1 MTAKQFRWFLTI
13 TIVVSVLVTA
23 IYLRYS
29 YMGPHA
35 RYDIRKD
42 EYQVM
47 VPGGDWVEETI
58 EKKRNVDSQC
68 LKVNTVSSKPLSS
81 LSP

>member
-35 RYDIRKD
+35 RYDIWKD
-42 EYQVM
+42 EYRVM
-47 VPGGDWVEETI
+47 VPGGEWMEETI
-58 EKKRNVDSQC
+58 AEKE
-68 LKVNTVSSKPLSS
+68 T
-81 LSP
+81 

>member
-13 TIVVSVLVTA
+13 TIVVSVLITA

-29 YMGPHA
+29 YIGPHA
-35 RYDIRKD
+35 RYDIWKD

-47 VPGGDWVEETI
+47 VPGGEWVEETI
-58 EKKRNVDSQC
+58 AEKE
-68 LKVNTVSSKPLSS
+68 T
-81 LSP
+81 

>member
-1 MTAKQFRWFLTI
+1 MTAKLFRWFLTI

-35 RYDIRKD
+35 RYDIWED

-47 VPGGDWVEETI
+47 VPGGVCMEETI
-58 EKKRNVDSQC
+58 AEKE
-68 LKVNTVSSKPLSS
+68 T
-81 LSP
+81 

>member
-13 TIVVSVLVTA
+13 TIVVSILVTA

-35 RYDIRKD
+35 RYDIWQD
-42 EYQVM
+42 EY
-47 VPGGDWVEETI
+47 
-58 EKKRNVDSQC
+58 
-68 LKVNTVSSKPLSS
+68 
-81 LSP
+81 

>member
-35 RYDIRKD
+35 RYDICKD

-47 VPGGDWVEETI
+47 VPGGEWVE
-58 EKKRNVDSQC
+58 
-68 LKVNTVSSKPLSS
+68 
-81 LSP
+81 

>member
-13 TIVVSVLVTA
+13 TIVASVFVTA

-35 RYDIRKD
+35 RYDIWQD
-42 EYQVM
+42 EYHVM
-47 VPGGDWVEETI
+47 VPGGEWMEETI
-58 EKKRNVDSQC
+58 AEKE
-68 LKVNTVSSKPLSS
+68 T
-81 LSP
+81 

>member
-29 YMGPHA
+29 YMGPLA
-35 RYDIRKD
+35 SYVIWQD

-47 VPGGDWVEETI
+47 VPGGVWMEETI
-58 EKKRNVDSQC
+58 AEKE
-68 LKVNTVSSKPLSS
+68 T
-81 LSP
+81 

>member
-35 RYDIRKD
+35 RYDIWKD
-42 EYQVM
+42 EYHVM
-47 VPGGDWVEETI
+47 VPGGEWMEET
-58 EKKRNVDSQC
+58 
-68 LKVNTVSSKPLSS
+68 
-81 LSP
+81 

>member
-35 RYDIRKD
+35 RYDIWQD

-47 VPGGDWVEETI
+47 VSGGEWMEETI
-58 EKKRNVDSQC
+58 AEKE
-68 LKVNTVSSKPLSS
+68 T
-81 LSP
+81 

>member
-1 MTAKQFRWFLTI
+1 MTAKQFWWFLTI

-35 RYDIRKD
+35 RYDIWKD
-42 EYQVM
+42 EHQVM
-47 VPGGDWVEETI
+47 VPGGDWMEETI
-58 EKKRNVDSQC
+58 AEKE
-68 LKVNTVSSKPLSS
+68 T
-81 LSP
+81 

>member
-1 MTAKQFRWFLTI
+1 MTRSQYRLFIAI
-13 TIVVSVLVTA
+13 IVAISLGVAA

-35 RYDIRKD
+35 RYDIWKD

-47 VPGGDWVEETI
+47 VPGGVWMEETI
-58 EKKRNVDSQC
+58 AEKE
-68 LKVNTVSSKPLSS
+68 T
-81 LSP
+81 

>member
-1 MTAKQFRWFLTI
+1 MRAKQFRWFLA
-13 TIVVSVLVTA
+13 IVVFLLSIVAA

-35 RYDIRKD
+35 RYDIWKD

-47 VPGGDWVEETI
+47 VPGGDWVEETLAQR
-58 EKKRNVDSQC
+58 E
-68 LKVNTVSSKPLSS
+68 T
-81 LSP
+81 

>member
-35 RYDIRKD
+35 RYDIWKD
-42 EYQVM
+42 EYQTM
-47 VPGGDWVEETI
+47 VPGGVWVEETI
-58 EKKRNVDSQC
+58 AKKE
-68 LKVNTVSSKPLSS
+68 T
-81 LSP
+81 